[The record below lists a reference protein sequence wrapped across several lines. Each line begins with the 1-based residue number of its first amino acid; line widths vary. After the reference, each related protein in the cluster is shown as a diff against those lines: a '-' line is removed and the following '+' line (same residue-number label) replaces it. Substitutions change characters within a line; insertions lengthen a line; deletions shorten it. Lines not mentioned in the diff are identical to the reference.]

1 MGHGSFLTVEE
12 RQVLIELARDGLAEH
27 RLARR
32 ANALIL
38 VDQGMSY
45 RQVAKVLLLDDD
57 TIREW
62 RLAFERD
69 GIDGLAGFHYGGR
82 HSFLSAEQEVM
93 LKQWVSDTLPRTT
106 REIGAYIE
114 ASFSIRYESRSGLV
128 TLLHRLGFEHRK
140 LKAVPSRMDPDKQ
153 RRFIALYEKLLNR
166 LEADELVMFSDA
178 VHPVYGA
185 QPVGCWTP
193 KNMAVAVEQTTGR
206 EHMNIQGAIDL
217 ETGTTCMRE
226 VEKVDAISTI
236 ALLEAIEAR
245 FPKKRVIYVIVDN
258 ARCHRANLV
267 KAWLARPG
275 CRVTLMFIPPYCPH
289 LNPIERL
296 WLLMH
301 KNLIHNRCF
310 DDFRTFCIKI
320 NHFLRREVQE
330 QWNNFCDQVTDN
342 FRIIEPA
349 RYRILK

>member
-1 MGHGSFLTVEE
+1 MGRGSFLTVEE
-12 RQVLIELARDGLAEH
+12 RQVLTELARDGLCEH

-32 ANALIL
+32 ANALVL
-38 VDQGMSY
+38 VDQGMGY

-82 HSFLSAEQEVM
+82 HSFLGAEQENQ
-93 LKQWVSDTLPRTT
+93 LKNWASSILPRTT
-106 REIGAYIE
+106 REVGAYIE
-114 ASFSIRYESRSGLV
+114 ASFGIRYESRSGLV
-128 TLLHRLGFEHRK
+128 ALLHRLGFEHRK
-140 LKAVPSRMDPDKQ
+140 PKSVPSRMDPDRQ
-153 RRFIALYEKLLNR
+153 RRFIAFYEKLLNR
-166 LEADELVMFSDA
+166 LEADELVMFADA

-193 KNMAVAVEQTTGR
+193 KGTAVAVEQTTGR

-217 ETGTTCMRE
+217 ETDATCMRE

-236 ALLEAIEAR
+236 ALFAAIQAR
-245 FPKKRVIYVIVDN
+245 FPTKRVIYLVLDN

-267 KAWLARPG
+267 KAWLAAPG
-275 CRVTLMFIPPYCPH
+275 CRIRPIFIPPYCPH

-310 DDFRTFCIKI
+310 DNFRTFCTKLLT
-320 NHFLRREVQE
+320 FLRREVQE
-330 QWNNFCDQVTDN
+330 QWETFCDQVTDN
-342 FRIIEPA
+342 FRVIEPA
-349 RYRILK
+349 KYRIIK